1 MYLFGG
7 WDYEAILAMVD
18 ELVYKRRYGS
28 FFDII
33 SNLTV
38 RELIEIFNVIKN
50 KENKENLEN
59 TMSAQNGAEL
69 PTEGISQEIFDFLME
84 T

>member
-18 ELVYKRRYGS
+18 ELVYKRKYGS
-28 FFDII
+28 FYDII

-50 KENKENLEN
+50 KENKENLES
-59 TMSAQNGAEL
+59 TMSNQNSTDI
-69 PTEGISQEIFDFLME
+69 PTESISQEIFDFLME

>member
-18 ELVYKRRYGS
+18 ELVYKRKYGG

-50 KENKENLEN
+50 KENKKNLES
-59 TMSAQNGAEL
+59 TMSNQNSTDI
-69 PTEGISQEIFDFLME
+69 PTESISQEIFDFLME